1 MSPDVWPLATRRK
14 RRDGTFRMPWLRTS
28 RPCVRSA
35 SRFRSRTRRSITW
48 KSPHRDLVL
57 GGPYCGFKPFF
68 PLPASAVPQ
77 PRGGGRPPR
86 FRSHTRRPITWKSPH
101 RNLVLGGPYCGF
113 KPFFPLATSAVRR
126 RCFVAVAD
134 CCPSGG
140 DRPGKWGTTMGYSA
154 APDFS
159 LHLDPVGQCL
169 CVAPL
174 HLYPSFPVNMSRKAV

>member
-1 MSPDVWPLATRRK
+1 MFPDVWPLATRRK

-68 PLPASAVPQ
+68 PL
-77 PRGGGRPPR
+77 
-86 FRSHTRRPITWKSPH
+86 
-101 RNLVLGGPYCGF
+101 
-113 KPFFPLATSAVRR
+113 ATSAVHR

-140 DRPGKWGTTMGYSA
+140 DRPGKWGTTMGDSA

-159 LHLDPVGQCL
+159 LHLDPVVQCL
-169 CVAPL
+169 CCCASPPAPEFPKL
-174 HLYPSFPVNMSRKAV
+174 ICLERPSKSGNRLTWLIL